1 MTRNENGASDSVSD
15 TGPEA
20 AVRERQLADAVAE
33 YVDLHAA
40 EETVDADAFC
50 RRHPGLE
57 PDLRIA
63 IQTLSSF
70 DLIPGEEQPPDH
82 QAVPE
87 PMPERLSGHRII
99 GEIGAGGMSRVFLAE
114 DERLGRKVAIKVLS
128 SRFSGNELVRTRFM
142 QEARALARLSHP
154 NIVHI
159 YNLGQADEPPHFVM
173 EYLEGAPLTDAAGAL
188 SLGQKAELMCKAVSA
203 VHYLHQHQV
212 IHRDLKPGNILVGP
226 DLEPKILD
234 FGLARQSEVLER
246 PLTRHG
252 EVLGTPQYFSPEQ
265 ARGEARLDARSDIF
279 SLGTILYEVLTG
291 TLPFRADSYGDQVRC
306 ICDDEPV
313 LPRRLNPA
321 IPGDLQNIC
330 MQALEKDPADRYPT
344 AGEMADDLERFVAGE
359 PALAAPASY
368 AQRMTGK
375 IEQHLRELEGW
386 RQDRILSDYEY
397 DSLRRGYDRLVER
410 EDAWIMEVRRLSLP
424 QVGMYM
430 GAWILVV
437 GAALVFLFRYMN
449 LAGTPAV
456 LLVTGATI
464 PTAWY
469 GMRSWRAGRIRIG
482 VAYLLAACLLLPV
495 ALVLALGEYGLF
507 KGLTKGREDLEF
519 LFQFESFKRTTNAQ
533 LWWALFLSLP
543 AYLWLRRF
551 TKSSVF
557 SLALA
562 VMLALLCG
570 MTLLRMGMLEWLDK
584 DPGRLYI
591 RLIPAALLFF
601 LVAVALERFRLAADS
616 RYFYPI
622 AVFFTYISLS
632 GIAAF
637 HKPYAEWLGRVA
649 PFTRSNVDYLFII
662 NAGVYFVLQ
671 LLCEQERSARMRTVG
686 KAFRFV
692 IPGHV
697 LIPLF
702 LLGLEASRLWDESPA
717 SLSLR
722 HEARAFEVLL
732 PVAACIFVLLSIPK
746 QMKNYLASGMLFL
759 AVGIIR
765 LQQDWLRD
773 HVAWPVTLVL
783 TGLLLMFLAARYSS
797 IRAAI
802 ARLLHHRPRPGQPS

>member
-1 MTRNENGASDSVSD
+1 MTHNDRQPTHGSE
-15 TGPEA
+15 EA
-20 AVRERQLADAVAE
+20 RSETDERERLLAAAVAE
-33 YVDLHAA
+33 YVDLQAA
-40 EETVDADAFC
+40 SESVDADAFC
-50 RRHPGLE
+50 RRFPELE
-57 PDLRIA
+57 PDLRAA
-63 IQTLSSF
+63 IRTLSSF
-70 DLIPGEEQPPDH
+70 DLVPGEETP
-82 QAVPE
+82 AENEMARE
-87 PMPERLSGHRII
+87 PMPERLSGHRILS
-99 GEIGAGGMSRVFLAE
+99 EIGAGGMSRVFLAE
-114 DERLGRKVAIKVLS
+114 DERLGRKIAIKVLS
-128 SRFSGNELVRTRFM
+128 ARYSSNELVRTRFM

-159 YNLGQADEPPHFVM
+159 YNLGQAGEPPHFVM
-173 EYLEGAPLTDAAGAL
+173 EYIEGALLTDAASAL
-188 SLGQKAELMCKAVSA
+188 SLGQKAELMQKVVSA
-203 VHYLHQHQV
+203 VHYLHQHQIV
-212 IHRDLKPGNILVGP
+212 HRDLKPGNILVGP

-234 FGLARQSEVLER
+234 FGLARQSAVLER

-265 ARGEARLDARSDIF
+265 ARGDAPIDARSDIF
-279 SLGTILYEVLTG
+279 SLGTILYEILTG
-291 TLPFRADSYGDQVRC
+291 TLPFHAGSYGAQVRS
-306 ICDDEPV
+306 ICDEEPV
-313 LPRRLNPA
+313 LPRRLNTA
-321 IPGDLQNIC
+321 ISADLQNIC
-330 MQALEKDPADRYPT
+330 MQALEKDPANRYTT
-344 AGEMADDLERFVAGE
+344 AAEMADDLERFAAGE

-368 AQRMTGK
+368 AHRMTGK
-375 IEQHLRELEGW
+375 IEQHLRELDGW

-397 DSLRRGYDRLVER
+397 DSLRRGYDRLIER

-456 LLVTGATI
+456 LLVAGATV

-469 GMRSWRAGRIRIG
+469 GIRSWRAGRLRIG

-495 ALVLALGEYGLF
+495 ALVVALGEYGLF
-507 KGLTKGREDLEF
+507 KSLTRGREDLEL
-519 LFQFESFKRTTNAQ
+519 LFQFESFKHTTNAQ

-551 TKSSVF
+551 TRSSVF

-570 MTLLRMGMLEWLDK
+570 VTLLRMGMLEWLDK
-584 DPGRLYI
+584 DPGRPYLH
-591 RLIPAALLFF
+591 LIPAALLFF
-601 LVAVALERFRLAADS
+601 CIGILLERLRLAADS
-616 RYFYPI
+616 RYFHPI
-622 AVFFTYISLS
+622 AVAFTYISLS

-637 HKPYAEWLGRVA
+637 HKPYAGWLGRAA
-649 PFTRSNVDYLFII
+649 PFTRSNIDYLFII
-662 NAGVYFVLQ
+662 NAGVYFTLQ
-671 LLCEQERSARMRTVG
+671 LLCERLRSAQMRAVG

-697 LIPLF
+697 LLPLF
-702 LLGLEASRLWDESPA
+702 LLGLEATRLWNESPA
-717 SLSLR
+717 NLSLR

-732 PVAACIFVLLSIPK
+732 PAAACLFVLLSIPK

-765 LQQDWLRD
+765 LQQNWLKD
-773 HVAWPVTLVL
+773 HVAWPVTLVAA
-783 TGLLLMFLAARYSS
+783 GLLLMLLAAKYSAV
-797 IRAAI
+797 RASI
-802 ARLLHHRPRPGQPS
+802 ARFLRRRPRK

>member
-1 MTRNENGASDSVSD
+1 MTRNENDAPASDAE
-15 TGPEA
+15 TRREA
-20 AVRERQLADAVAE
+20 TARERLLADAVAE
-33 YVDLHAA
+33 YVDLQAA
-40 EETVDADAFC
+40 EESVDAEAFYL
-50 RRHPGLE
+50 RHPELE
-57 PDLRIA
+57 PDLRTA
-63 IQTLSSF
+63 IQTLASF
-70 DLIPGEEQPPDH
+70 DLDPRQESPLDTA
-82 QAVPE
+82 AVRE
-87 PMPERLSGHRII
+87 PIPERLSGHRII

-159 YNLGQADEPPHFVM
+159 YNLGQVDEPPHFVM
-173 EYLEGAPLTDAAGAL
+173 EYIEGAPLTDAAGPL
-188 SLGQKAELMCKAVSA
+188 SPDQKAELMYKVVSA
-203 VHYLHQHQV
+203 VHYLHQHQL

-234 FGLARQSEVLER
+234 FGLARQSEVLGR

-265 ARGEARLDARSDIF
+265 ARGDAPLDARSDIF

-291 TLPFRADSYGDQVRC
+291 TLPFRADSFGAQVRC
-306 ICDDEPV
+306 ICEDEPV
-313 LPRRLNPA
+313 LPRRLNA
-321 IPGDLQNIC
+321 AVPGDLQNIC
-330 MQALEKDPADRYPT
+330 MQALEKDPSNRYPT

-368 AQRMTGK
+368 ARRMTGK

-386 RQDRILSDYEY
+386 RQDSILSDYEY
-397 DSLRRGYDRLVER
+397 DSLRKGYDRLVER

-424 QVGMYM
+424 QVGLYM

-449 LAGTPAV
+449 LTGTPAV
-456 LLVTGATI
+456 LLVAGATI

-469 GMRSWRAGRIRIG
+469 GIRSWRAGRIRIG

-507 KGLTKGREDLEF
+507 RGLTKGREDLEF
-519 LFQFESFKRTTNAQ
+519 LYQFESFKKTTNAQ

-543 AYLWLRRF
+543 AYVWLRRF

-562 VMLALLCG
+562 VMLALLCCV
-570 MTLLRMGMLEWLDK
+570 TLLRMGMLEWLEK
-584 DPGRLYI
+584 DPGRLYM

-601 LVAVALERFRLAADS
+601 LVAVALERLRLAADS

-622 AVFFTYISLS
+622 AVFFTYVSLS

-637 HKPYAEWLGRVA
+637 HKPYAEWLGRAA
-649 PFTRSNVDYLFII
+649 PFTRSNIDYLFII
-662 NAGVYFVLQ
+662 NAGIYFILQ
-671 LLCEQERSARMRTVG
+671 LLCEQGRSAQMRAVG

-702 LLGLEASRLWDESPA
+702 LLGLEATRLWNESPA

-722 HEARAFEVLL
+722 HEAQAFEVLL
-732 PVAACIFVLLSIPK
+732 PVVACMFVLLSIPK

-759 AVGIIR
+759 AIGIVR
-765 LQQDWLRD
+765 LQQNWLRD
-773 HVAWPVTLVL
+773 HVAWPVTLVVA
-783 TGLLLMFLAARYSS
+783 GLLLMLLAARYSYV
-797 IRAAI
+797 RTTI
-802 ARLLHHRPRPGQPS
+802 ARLLRHRPRPGRPS

>member
-1 MTRNENGASDSVSD
+1 VTGKDGDATDRN
-15 TGPEA
+15 PEIRPESA
-20 AVRERQLADAVAE
+20 MRERLLAAAVAE
-33 YVDLHAA
+33 YVDLQAA
-40 EETVDADAFC
+40 ADSVDADAFC
-50 RRHPGLE
+50 RRHPDLE
-57 PDLRIA
+57 PDLRAA
-63 IQTLSSF
+63 IQTLASF
-70 DLIPGEEQPPDH
+70 DLVSGEEPPPD
-82 QAVPE
+82 AATVRE
-87 PMPERLSGHRII
+87 TMPERLSGHRII
-99 GEIGAGGMSRVFLAE
+99 SEIGAGGMSRVFLAE

-173 EYLEGAPLTDAAGAL
+173 EYIEGAPLTEAAGAL
-188 SLGQKAELMCKAVSA
+188 SPGQKAELMYKVVSA
-203 VHYLHQHQV
+203 VHYLHRHQI

-226 DLEPKILD
+226 DLEPRILD
-234 FGLARQSEVLER
+234 FGLARQSGGLQE

-265 ARGEARLDARSDIF
+265 ARGDAALDARSDIF

-291 TLPFRADSYGDQVRC
+291 TLPFRASSYGAQVRC

-313 LPRRLNPA
+313 LPRRLNA
-321 IPGDLQNIC
+321 AVPGDLQNIC
-330 MQALEKDPADRYPT
+330 MQALEKNPSNRYPT
-344 AGEMADDLERFVAGE
+344 AGEMADDLERFLAGE

-368 AQRMTGK
+368 AQRMTGR

-424 QVGMYM
+424 QVGMYL

-437 GAALVFLFRYMN
+437 GAALVFLFRYLN
-449 LAGTPAV
+449 FAGTPAV

-469 GMRSWRAGRIRIG
+469 GIRCWKAGRIRIG

-495 ALVLALGEYGLF
+495 ALVVGLGEYGLF
-507 KGLTKGREDLEF
+507 TSLTKGREDLEF
-519 LFQFESFKRTTNAQ
+519 LFQFGSFKKTTNAQ

-543 AYLWLRRF
+543 AYIWLRRF

-557 SLALA
+557 SLVLA

-570 MTLLRMGMLEWLDK
+570 VTLLRMGMLEWLDK

-601 LVAVALERFRLAADS
+601 FAAVSLERFRLAADS

-622 AVFFTYISLS
+622 AVVFTYISLS

-637 HKPYAEWLGRVA
+637 HKPYAEWLGRIA

-662 NAGVYFVLQ
+662 NAGIYFVLQ
-671 LLCEQERSARMRTVG
+671 LLCEQGRSAQMRAVG

-702 LLGLEASRLWDESPA
+702 LLGLEATRLWNESPA

-732 PVAACIFVLLSIPK
+732 PAAACLFILLSIPK

-759 AVGIIR
+759 AIGIIR
-765 LQQDWLRD
+765 LQQNWLRD
-773 HVAWPVTLVL
+773 HVAWPVTLVV

-797 IRAAI
+797 VRATI
-802 ARLLHHRPRPGQPS
+802 ARLLHRRPNPGEPS